1 MTLGSILGCV
11 SIARNLDTKHPS
23 EKVPIRILSIQI
35 DQEQREELFSQLRKF
50 SEKHHLEFRLSFY
63 ENEKVFFVE
72 MYGKRLEIL
81 ALSKPVATTNL
92 DIGFYE
98 QDLADPPS
106 QETIDELFNDLKTF
120 IGEIPHVTITEGK

>member
-1 MTLGSILGCV
+1 MKAVPFERMKWYLLIVGIILMTLSSILGCV

-81 ALSKPVATTNL
+81 ALSKLVATKNL
-92 DIGFYE
+92 DML
-98 QDLADPPS
+98 D
-106 QETIDELFNDLKTF
+106 
-120 IGEIPHVTITEGK
+120 

>member
-1 MTLGSILGCV
+1 MKAFLSEGPNVATADKMKAVPFERMKWYLLIVGIILMTLSSILGCV

-81 ALSKPVATTNL
+81 ALSKLVATKNL
-92 DIGFYE
+92 DML
-98 QDLADPPS
+98 D
-106 QETIDELFNDLKTF
+106 
-120 IGEIPHVTITEGK
+120 